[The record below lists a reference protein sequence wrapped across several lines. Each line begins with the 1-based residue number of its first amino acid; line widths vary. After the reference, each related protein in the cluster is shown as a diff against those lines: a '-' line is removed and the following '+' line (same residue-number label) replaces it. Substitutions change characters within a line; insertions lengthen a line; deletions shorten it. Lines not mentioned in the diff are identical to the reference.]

1 MYARIAYIP
10 VNRGA
15 VKLTKDKYIFELID
29 QCMLI
34 TCQNNI
40 LVENFELRDDK
51 EYYVKNEEQFY
62 SCLCFYDKMEAL
74 RKEKKIDEAVMDQE
88 LKTILALIRQRAIKQ
103 LLKDFKIYLDHTS
116 ISDTA
121 HEIDLLKTELQKEN
135 IDSQYLL
142 KKIKEFRNLEL
153 NQ

>member
-62 SCLCFYDKMEAL
+62 SSLCFYDKMEAL
-74 RKEKKIDEAVMDQE
+74 RKENKIDEAVMDS
-88 LKTILALIRQRAIKQ
+88 RIK
-103 LLKDFKIYLDHTS
+103 KPF
-116 ISDTA
+116 
-121 HEIDLLKTELQKEN
+121 
-135 IDSQYLL
+135 
-142 KKIKEFRNLEL
+142 
-153 NQ
+153 

>member
-51 EYYVKNEEQFY
+51 M
-62 SCLCFYDKMEAL
+62 C
-74 RKEKKIDEAVMDQE
+74 
-88 LKTILALIRQRAIKQ
+88 IRDRDSTLPTTGIKV
-103 LLKDFKIYLDHTS
+103 T
-116 ISDTA
+116 
-121 HEIDLLKTELQKEN
+121 
-135 IDSQYLL
+135 
-142 KKIKEFRNLEL
+142 LE
-153 NQ
+153 